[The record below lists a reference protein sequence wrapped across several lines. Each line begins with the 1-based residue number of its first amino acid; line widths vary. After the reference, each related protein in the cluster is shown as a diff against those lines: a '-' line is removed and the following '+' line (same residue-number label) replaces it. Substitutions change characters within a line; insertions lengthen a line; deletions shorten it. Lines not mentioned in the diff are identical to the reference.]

1 MAGDRNKAK
10 SKAKPALRVRHDPP
24 TLAEAAIAASGLT
37 DDLEHQAEIAALLMG
52 VTVEEAQEAVRLHA
66 VEAEREK
73 NRIHII
79 PAVRP
84 GESGVARRPVV
95 VERRPSRD
103 FMTVPRPAL
112 VRLTPR

>member
-10 SKAKPALRVRHDPP
+10 TKAKPALRVRHDPP
-24 TLAEAAIAASGLT
+24 TLAEAVIAASCFS
-37 DDLEHQAEIAALLMG
+37 DNLEHQAEIAAQLMG
-52 VTVEEAQEAVRLHA
+52 ASLDEAKEAVRAHA

-73 NRIHII
+73 RRIQIM
-79 PAVRP
+79 PAIRP
-84 GESGVARRPVV
+84 GEAGMARRPVV

>member
-1 MAGDRNKAK
+1 MAGGKNKAMA
-10 SKAKPALRVRHDPP
+10 KAKPALRVRREPP
-24 TLAEAAIAASGLT
+24 TLPEAVIAASGLT
-37 DDLEHQAEIAALLMG
+37 DDPDHQAELAAELMG
-52 VTVEEAQEAVRLHA
+52 VPVEEAREAVA
-66 VEAEREK
+66 AYAIEAEREK
-73 NRIHII
+73 RRIQIM

-84 GESGVARRPVV
+84 GESGLARRPVV

>member
-24 TLAEAAIAASGLT
+24 TLAEAAIAASCLT
-37 DDLEHQAEIAALLMG
+37 DNLEHQAEIAAQLMG
-52 VTVEEAQEAVRLHA
+52 ATLEEAQEAVRLQA

-73 NRIHII
+73 RRIHIV

-84 GESGVARRPVV
+84 GDAGIARRPVV

-103 FMTVPRPAL
+103 FMTVPRPAV